1 MCVIW
6 LNDRLLLQMPVP
18 VHTPKASH
26 EVLYICM
33 LESSLIL
40 GNLQF
45 VKFSFQHFKRDILV
59 LFFISIFIS
68 DSEYLFMNL
77 LASGFFFFLSYRNH
91 RFTSFTFSPSGLLWV
106 CY

>member
-77 LASGFFFFLSYRNH
+77 LASGFFFF
-91 RFTSFTFSPSGLLWV
+91 FSFL
-106 CY
+106 